1 VKFVGN
7 FIDGCESGVEG
18 TLGTARKFF
27 KKGKTKKIKEIE
39 RKN

>member
-1 VKFVGN
+1 MGE
-7 FIDGCESGVEG
+7 DHVEG
-18 TLGTARKFF
+18 TLGTARKIFL

>member
-1 VKFVGN
+1 MKWK
-7 FIDGCESGVEG
+7 SRVEG
-18 TLGTARKFF
+18 TLGTARKNF